1 MFSLCFRPKSYLF
14 ERSNLKSSNVVREFD
29 QLLMATCSRLTTRW
43 SCYKTPGR
51 RCWSSTTCTTGCIT
65 TCLTRLNCRTDRWTN
80 LRILKLSWNRGLWK
94 CRHCFCLKQD
104 FPFCLNTSRRKFVT
118 VFLCVTEV
126 RAVEPGVAGGAV
138 DGREV
143 PRDLGQPQTALL
155 RLRRLCLL
163 EIHPLTQCR

>member
-1 MFSLCFRPKSYLF
+1 M
-14 ERSNLKSSNVVREFD
+14 
-29 QLLMATCSRLTTRW
+29 
-43 SCYKTPGR
+43 
-51 RCWSSTTCTTGCIT
+51 
-65 TCLTRLNCRTDRWTN
+65 
-80 LRILKLSWNRGLWK
+80 
-94 CRHCFCLKQD
+94 
-104 FPFCLNTSRRKFVT
+104 T
-118 VFLCVTEV
+118 VFLCVAEV

>member
-1 MFSLCFRPKSYLF
+1 MSSL
-14 ERSNLKSSNVVREFD
+14 
-29 QLLMATCSRLTTRW
+29 LLLE
-43 SCYKTPGR
+43 
-51 RCWSSTTCTTGCIT
+51 
-65 TCLTRLNCRTDRWTN
+65 TRLSF
-80 LRILKLSWNRGLWK
+80 LS
-94 CRHCFCLKQD
+94 Q
-104 FPFCLNTSRRKFVT
+104 NTSRRKFVT
-118 VFLCVTEV
+118 VFLCVAEV